1 MTNTSE
7 VWIIVERGWEYN
19 DEYYYRS
26 YTSDGSEGHPSGA
39 YLTKEAAEEDALK
52 ANIQQF
58 KDFAKHK
65 YWRGKTPTDPA
76 EIHQGCLEEAQE
88 YGSEDREDFIRAI
101 EILNEQ
107 SPGLIENPHGAEEWG
122 WAPKLSRPLTDAE
135 IALFMS
141 ESDIGDS
148 YVTRV
153 DYHLR

>member
-7 VWIIVERGWEYN
+7 VWIIVQRGWEYN
-19 DEYYYRS
+19 DSYYHRS
-26 YTSDGSEGHPSGA
+26 YYSDGLEGHPQGA

-58 KDFAKHK
+58 KDLISYKR
-65 YWRGKTPTDPA
+65 WRKETPTDPT
-76 EIHQGCLEEAQE
+76 EIHQKCLEEAQE
-88 YGSEDREDFIRAI
+88 YADEDRQDFLRAI
-101 EILNEQ
+101 EALNKQ
-107 SPGLIENPHGAEEWG
+107 SPGLIQNPDEAADWG
-122 WAPKLSRPLTDAE
+122 WSPKLSRPLTDAE

-153 DYHLR
+153 EYYLR